1 MSVVFLGTIN
11 HLRALGFALLMGLA
25 ACHAGELVSDAGPP
39 QGDGGTPFACA
50 PISDA
55 ALVGCRASDEPNC
68 GRCCL
73 QTAPDSCSV
82 SGVPCDMVVAGQV
95 VSQYCA
101 VFSMPGQCPG
111 DCRPCATCSKYSEA
125 SLCSLKPSIDAC
137 DCANADIGV
146 DPCIAP
152 DSCGCR
158 CHTYLADL
166 AVCPPP

>member
-1 MSVVFLGTIN
+1 MN
-11 HLRALGFALLMGLA
+11 RLRMLGFALAVGLG
-25 ACHAGELVSDAGPP
+25 ACHAGELVPDAGAP
-39 QGDGGTPFACA
+39 QDGGGMTETPFGCA
-50 PISDA
+50 PIGDA

-73 QTAPDSCSV
+73 QPDATSCSV
-82 SGVPCDMVVAGQV
+82 WSVPCDMVVAGQT

-101 VFSMPGQCPG
+101 VFSMPGQCPA
-111 DCRPCATCSKYSEA
+111 DCRPCASCSKYSEA
-125 SLCSLKPSIDAC
+125 SLCSLKPTIDAC

-158 CHTYLADL
+158 CRTYLSDL
-166 AVCPPP
+166 AACPP